1 MIKRIKEKQKKMK
14 KKMFESLRGFM
25 GHQKNEYYM
34 GWGSGSRKREERK
47 VTEGLPKEIVVEI
60 FTNLGKEM
68 NIQI

>member
-1 MIKRIKEKQKKMK
+1 MKKKNKRETKRM

-34 GWGSGSRKREERK
+34 GRGSGSRKREERK
-47 VTEGLPKEIVVEI
+47 VTEGLLKEIVVEI